1 MQELEPTWQHALSV
15 WWLLVW
21 RGSVGGLLIGGLAGF
36 IFGLVGG
43 MMHMPMDTITRVILG
58 GVVGSIWGIGVRMA
72 LRKQYGKFHIALVP
86 KAQIKKTT
94 SDYDRGKLPTG
105 Y

>member
-21 RGSVGGLLIGGLAGF
+21 RSLVGGLLFGGLIGF
-36 IFGLVGG
+36 IGFFGG

-58 GVVGSIWGIGVRMA
+58 GVVGALWGIFVVRMA
-72 LRKQYGKFHIALVP
+72 LRKQYGKFRIALVP
-86 KAQIKKTT
+86 KAQIKEIT
-94 SDYDRGKLPTG
+94 SDYDREKLPAG